1 MLQLI
6 ELSKS
11 LYVSAQPT
19 PEEIASV
26 AEKGFSVVVCNR
38 PDGESDGQPSTADMR
53 AAVEA
58 AGMKF
63 INYPVTPQTFP
74 GEDLNTLAAV
84 FDSDEKVFAYCRSGT
99 RCANLWVASRTPE
112 ERDAAAERARVLGF
126 DLSLVN
132 RWAS

>member
-1 MLQLI
+1 MLQFI
-6 ELSKS
+6 ELSNS
-11 LYVSAQPT
+11 LSVSAQPA

-58 AGMKF
+58 AGMTF

-84 FDSDEKVFAYCRSGT
+84 FDSDDKVFAYCRSGT
-99 RCANLWVASRTPE
+99 RCANLWVASRNPD
-112 ERDAAAERARVLGF
+112 ERDAAAERARALGF